1 MGYCYREAPRGDWDS
16 GWRFT
21 AGDESDEYME
31 DTNHAVSVPLREA
44 AACDRDVLPILSTPA
59 PCAFARGEG
68 GLEQLKNIH

>member
-1 MGYCYREAPRGDWDS
+1 
-16 GWRFT
+16 
-21 AGDESDEYME
+21 
-31 DTNHAVSVPLREA
+31 VPLREA